1 MASSAKRD
9 TSGSPQAAGPSFD
22 ERLARLEAIV
32 AELEGGGLSL
42 EPAID
47 RYQEGVA
54 LLRDCRGILA
64 GFQKRV
70 EELSADSE
78 TGLKP
83 YARDPDGDADAK
95 PAEPGARHERA

>member
-1 MASSAKRD
+1 MASSAKKD
-9 TSGSPQAAGPSFD
+9 SAGSPPASGPGFD

-70 EELSADSE
+70 EELSADAE
-78 TGLKP
+78 KGLQP
-83 YARDPDGDADAK
+83 YARDPDAGPEA
-95 PAEPGARHERA
+95 